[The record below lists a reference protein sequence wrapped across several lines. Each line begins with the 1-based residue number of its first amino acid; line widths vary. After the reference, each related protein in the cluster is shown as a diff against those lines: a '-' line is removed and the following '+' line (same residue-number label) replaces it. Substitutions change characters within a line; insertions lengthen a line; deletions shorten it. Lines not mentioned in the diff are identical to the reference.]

1 MESMPL
7 SGQHAARAMKIRGF
21 ANLESVRRFTAFL
34 PPAADIL
41 VAVATICL
49 PLRGILAG
57 HRGAA
62 PYREAHRWQFAQTN
76 KNFP

>member
-21 ANLESVRRFTAFL
+21 ANLESVHRFAAFL

-49 PLRGILAG
+49 PLRGIFSG
-57 HRGAA
+57 RRGAA
-62 PYREAHRWQFAQTN
+62 PYRESTRTQVAVRTN
-76 KNFP
+76 K